1 MDKRLGRIFPLL
13 LLAALFAGCAT
24 TQVSGPAKT
33 TSSAAFVSAGQ
44 LASNHAAL
52 TGQAKTDN
60 AREIERL
67 LSAMRPHTTTKMYT
81 KRGNLRVRT
90 DRTVGGLDLSA

>member
-52 TGQAKTDN
+52 PGQAKS
-60 AREIERL
+60 L
-67 LSAMRPHTTTKMYT
+67 C
-81 KRGNLRVRT
+81 
-90 DRTVGGLDLSA
+90 